1 MVNSKR
7 FQSEFDTVNLKP
19 YNDFFLQFVEM
30 LMSLDWLCSTCLNEK
45 QTPVSCLQVL
55 FTQSVEQRFVQLI
68 P

>member
-30 LMSLDWLCSTCLNEK
+30 LMSLD
-45 QTPVSCLQVL
+45 
-55 FTQSVEQRFVQLI
+55 
-68 P
+68 